1 MARGGQVCGRYAHN
15 FNAAATY
22 QFLRQT
28 MQHGVRGKHYGGA
41 GLGVVVRSAKGSGLA
56 AVWLLGRT
64 LVRTLAVLAAGAA
77 AATGAA
83 SSMSSVAEQA
93 SSAVRAK
100 GEENTLAVPVVL
112 CARALCCRGLEVF
125 IAE

>member
-1 MARGGQVCGRYAHN
+1 MRLPRTSSCARPCSTGC
-15 FNAAATY
+15 AAST
-22 QFLRQT
+22 T
-28 MQHGVRGKHYGGA
+28 GA
-41 GLGVVVRSAKGSGLA
+41 LAWALLCVVPRAAVLA